1 MKAVAVS
8 SIFKK
13 NTHKWVVWPPGPAPQ
28 QSTGK
33 GGEKTLTEARK
44 EKKKKK
50 ILSEAEAIQSLLLLW
65 EL

>member
-44 EKKKKK
+44 EKKKK